1 MKVKNKTNTL
11 RDKALKKA
19 VRNKTKATRNSGES
33 TLRKA
38 VKNVKEVFEKK
49 QIEDRSKKD
58 NLKESFTVKAAKK
71 KWEFKSS
78 RGLIYL
84 GHIPHGFFEDQMKDY
99 FSQFGRVTKV
109 RLVRSSKTGISR
121 GYGYVEFQYPDVAK
135 IAAETMNNYLMC
147 GRLLKATYIPPEK
160 QHIGFF
166 VGKSWTKTRYP
177 KVINRRKITIIRNS
191 IISDDKHK
199 LYTKKSLRN
208 LTKLEE
214 KLKENG
220 INLKFNSIVLPDE
233 QAKETK

>member
-11 RDKALKKA
+11 RDTALIKA
-19 VRNKTKATRNSGES
+19 VKNKTSASKNSGES

-38 VKNVKEVFEKK
+38 VKNVKEVLEKK
-49 QIEDRSKKD
+49 QIENRLTKS

-121 GYGYVEFQYPDVAK
+121 GYGYVEFQHPDVAK

-166 VGKSWTKTRYP
+166 AGKNWTKTKYP
-177 KVINRRKITIIRNS
+177 KLINRRKITIIRNS

-199 LYTKKSLRN
+199 QYTKKNLRN

-214 KLKENG
+214 KLKEKG
-220 INLKFNSIVLPDE
+220 INLKFGSIVSPDE

>member
-11 RDKALKKA
+11 RDTALKKA
-19 VRNKTKATRNSGES
+19 VKNKARESKTGDS

-38 VKNVKEVFEKK
+38 VKNVKEVLEKK
-49 QIEDRSKKD
+49 QIE
-58 NLKESFTVKAAKK
+58 ESFTVKAAKK

-99 FSQFGRVTKV
+99 FSQFGKVTKV

-121 GYGYVEFQYPDVAK
+121 GYGYIEFQHPEVAK

-166 VGKSWTKTRYP
+166 VGKSWTKSRYP
-177 KVINRRKITIIRNS
+177 KLVNRRKITAIRNS

-199 LYTKKSLRN
+199 QYTKKNLRN

-214 KLKENG
+214 KLKEKG
-220 INLKFNSIVLPDE
+220 INLKFNSIVFREE
-233 QAKETK
+233 QAKQTK